1 MVAAPDLG
9 SGASRRGGSSPFIR
23 TNDSPD
29 VFRGIFFIKKIV
41 NSDSEKMNI
50 TQEKLND
57 LNAVIK
63 ISIAPEDYTEK
74 VEKTIK
80 DQAKKA
86 TLPGFRKGMVP
97 VAHIKKMYG
106 RSILVEEINKM
117 LSDTL
122 NNYLSENKVE
132 ILGQPLPKVDESKE
146 FKWDFT
152 DAFEFEYEIGL
163 APAVELSIG
172 AADEFKAYQVK
183 ADDETLASRVKN
195 IRKSYGKMTNPEV
208 SADEDVLYADL
219 AELSA
224 DGSVFEGG
232 INHTGS
238 IRLDQ
243 VTDENVKQSL
253 IGLKKDDVVQ
263 LDLQQAFGNNEN
275 VIAKLLDIT
284 EDAAKELKST
294 FQVTVKNVNRLEEAD
309 LNQEFF
315 DKIFGEGVVTD
326 EAGFTAKI
334 TEEIE
339 GMFKQDA
346 DRKLQN
352 DIYTKLTEEIKME
365 LPDEFLRK
373 WLKAT
378 NEKLTDEELAEGY
391 DDFAKNLKWTLIE
404 NKIIKDNNIEI
415 KYDEVFAT
423 AKERLDAQ
431 FRMYSPAPMPD
442 DQLTQYTTT
451 FLQERDNA
459 NRIFEEVKALK
470 VFNHIKSVAT
480 ISEEEIAYNKF
491 IEMN

>member
-1 MVAAPDLG
+1 
-9 SGASRRGGSSPFIR
+9 
-23 TNDSPD
+23 
-29 VFRGIFFIKKIV
+29 
-41 NSDSEKMNI
+41 
-50 TQEKLND
+50 
-57 LNAVIK
+57 
-63 ISIAPEDYTEK
+63 
-74 VEKTIK
+74 
-80 DQAKKA
+80 
-86 TLPGFRKGMVP
+86 
-97 VAHIKKMYG
+97 
-106 RSILVEEINKM
+106 
-117 LSDTL
+117 
-122 NNYLSENKVE
+122 
-132 ILGQPLPKVDESKE
+132 
-146 FKWDFT
+146 
-152 DAFEFEYEIGL
+152 
-163 APAVELSIG
+163 
-172 AADEFKAYQVK
+172 
-183 ADDETLASRVKN
+183 
-195 IRKSYGKMTNPEV
+195 MTNPEV
-208 SADEDVLYADL
+208 SADEDVLYAEL

-243 VTDENVKQSL
+243 VTDENVKKSL

-275 VIAKLLDIT
+275 VISKLLDIT
-284 EDAAKELKST
+284 EEAAKELKST

-352 DIYTKLTEEIKME
+352 DMYTKLTEEIKME

-480 ISEEEIAYNKF
+480 INEEEIAYNKF

>member
-1 MVAAPDLG
+1 
-9 SGASRRGGSSPFIR
+9 
-23 TNDSPD
+23 
-29 VFRGIFFIKKIV
+29 
-41 NSDSEKMNI
+41 MNI
-50 TQEKLND
+50 TQEKIND